1 MQWAVIRLSLDRT
14 TCRRGD
20 PLLVSSRFDQGMR
33 RERRRGVRS
42 LVRFLLMLLLIM
54 GVWIGIRL
62 GIGFVFH
69 GLMPA
74 IDVGMGTLIGVMTL
88 GLSFQWLSR
97 VSTLS
102 ALYEEEETE
111 IPDATCPTM
120 PHIALRAS
128 HRKRRRRRS

>member
-1 MQWAVIRLSLDRT
+1 MH
-14 TCRRGD
+14 
-20 PLLVSSRFDQGMR
+20 
-33 RERRRGVRS
+33 S

-54 GVWIGIRL
+54 GVWIGIGL
-62 GIGFVFH
+62 GIGFVLH
-69 GLMPA
+69 RLVPA
-74 IDVGMGTLIGVMTL
+74 IDVGMGTLIGVVTL

-111 IPDATCPTM
+111 VPDATWSTM
-120 PHIALRAS
+120 PHIAPRAS